1 MTERRR
7 PSERRKISRGG
18 RRRRDATVGC
28 VWLPRDWTPTPR
40 CPLMIVFDD
49 TPDWRTTGQLFRN
62 ASAGR
67 PQVILAPNVAIHSPD
82 SMIDWILEMS
92 SECGNGG
99 SYFVYGR
106 FDASALAMTFVLREC
121 AATAAVALVSPTA
134 EVASAL
140 DGTRVKADHIPVRA
154 LFAARDLQLGIYLDA
169 WRDTAAAARRA
180 GFGLLDIAVTNG
192 NDTSRAVT
200 ETLQFFDDVRVST
213 NLTLG

>member
-7 PSERRKISRGG
+7 PSNRRKISRGG
-18 RRRRDATVGC
+18 RRRRDSSAGC
-28 VWLPRDWTPTPR
+28 VWLPRDWAPTPR
-40 CPLMIVFDD
+40 HPLMIVMDD

-67 PQVILAPNVAIHSPD
+67 PQVILAPNIAIHSTD

-92 SECGNGG
+92 GECGNGG

-106 FDASALAMTFVLREC
+106 SDASALAMTLVLREC
-121 AATAAVALVSPTA
+121 AATAAVALVSPTVH
-134 EVASAL
+134 VASAL
-140 DGTRVKADHIPVRA
+140 DAPRVEAEHIPVRA
-154 LFAARDLQLGIYLDA
+154 LFAAQDPQLGIYLDA

-180 GFGLLDIAVTNG
+180 GFGLLDIEVIDG
-192 NDTSRAVT
+192 DETSRAVT
-200 ETLQFFDDVRVST
+200 EALQFFDDVRVSA

>member
-1 MTERRR
+1 M
-7 PSERRKISRGG
+7 
-18 RRRRDATVGC
+18 V
-28 VWLPRDWTPTPR
+28 
-40 CPLMIVFDD
+40 LMDD

-67 PQVILAPNVAIHSPD
+67 PQVILAPNIAIHTTD

-106 FDASALAMTFVLREC
+106 SDASALAMSLVLREC

-140 DGTRVKADHIPVRA
+140 DATRVQAEHIPVRA
-154 LFAARDLQLGIYLDA
+154 LFAVQDPQLGIYLDA

-180 GFGLLDIAVTNG
+180 GFGLLDIAVIDG
-192 NDTSRAVT
+192 NETSRAVT
-200 ETLQFFDDVRVST
+200 ETLQFFDDVRVSA